1 LVQKD
6 KAFIF
11 FGHARQSKKL
21 LTEKYLKENG
31 SIQAMDRINR
41 DNLYNDKSY
50 RIRCMKGLLKQ
61 IKEDHDECSRLWK
74 RLENGAGNVFEI
86 EELVKGQAWLKEEL
100 NTFKEMR
107 DRAIEGIS
115 WGEIEHIEKEVKEK
129 ETNIKLLLYSISM
142 EMKNI
147 HIR

>member
-1 LVQKD
+1 
-6 KAFIF
+6 
-11 FGHARQSKKL
+11 
-21 LTEKYLKENG
+21 
-31 SIQAMDRINR
+31 
-41 DNLYNDKSY
+41 
-50 RIRCMKGLLKQ
+50 MKGLLKQ

-129 ETNIKLLLYSISM
+129 ETKIKLLLYSISM

>member
-1 LVQKD
+1 MYKFCLYPLNV
-6 KAFIF
+6 
-11 FGHARQSKKL
+11 RQSKKL

-31 SIQAMDRINR
+31 SIQAMDKINR
-41 DNLYNDKSY
+41 DNLYNDKGY